1 MLTAATY
8 LPPYHPSG
16 TKCRFPSHTGLDNNN
31 AVWRNEATR
40 AKKRSLLAAC
50 ATPRSLVQSR
60 HVAASRYLTLEEVI
74 RLTVDS
80 LGCPLDDVPMKVP
93 RQRSSFCAT
102 QKPILYLLVRLQ
114 PFVSVSNLPLPVCSA
129 HVGRLTIELCRSLR
143 ARS

>member
-8 LPPYHPSG
+8 LPPYHASG
-16 TKCRFPSHTGLDNNN
+16 TKCRFPSQTGVDSNN
-31 AVWRNEATR
+31 AIWRNEATR

-80 LGCPLDDVPMKVP
+80 DGCPLDDVPVKTAQQQSTSLDA
-93 RQRSSFCAT
+93 R
-102 QKPILYLLVRLQ
+102 VRA
-114 PFVSVSNLPLPVCSA
+114 LPT
-129 HVGRLTIELCRSLR
+129 R
-143 ARS
+143 